1 MNFYDD
7 IDAFGDATAVISEN
21 TEYFTY
27 KELTTVA
34 DQIRDHIRNRCL
46 VFSLCENNLESI
58 VGYVGFL
65 RGRIV
70 PVLLNARIN
79 KDFLDRLSAT
89 YKPAYLWLPSEKAK
103 EANWG
108 TQVYSHG
115 RFSLLKTAYVTD
127 YALHEDLALLL
138 TTSGSTGSL
147 KMVRQSYRNIDSN
160 TAAIARY
167 LAIDP
172 TSRPIT
178 TLPMSYTYG
187 LSIINSHLLKGCPL
201 IMTGKT
207 LMEKGFWEL
216 LKKEEATTFGGVPY
230 VYEMLKKLRFA
241 RMALPSLRV
250 LTQAGGKL
258 SYELAKE
265 FAAVCAERGIRFFVM
280 YGQTEATARM
290 SYLPS
295 EFALAKAGSMGI
307 PIPGGAFWL
316 ETENGE
322 VITEADVVGELVY
335 KGDNVAM
342 GYAES
347 WADLCK
353 GRKNGD
359 VLKTGDYA
367 KRDADGFYYIVG
379 RKKRF
384 LKLFGNRVNLDEV
397 EQLVRNM
404 GYNCACTG
412 EDDRLR
418 IFATDKEGLATIKN
432 FAAHAMDIPLSGLEV
447 VYIEQIPR
455 SDAGKILYSELK

>member
-7 IDAFGDATAVISEN
+7 IDVFGDATAVITENAEYCTYSEL
-21 TEYFTY
+21 
-27 KELTTVA
+27 LTAAERVRE
-34 DQIRDHIRNRCL
+34 QIKTRCL
-46 VFSLCENNLESI
+46 VFCLCENNLESI

-79 KDFLDRLSAT
+79 KDFLEKLLRH
-89 YKPAYLWLPSEKAK
+89 YRPAYVWLPSDKAR
-103 EANWG
+103 EAAWG
-108 TQVYSHG
+108 SQVYSHG
-115 RFSLLKTAYVTD
+115 RFSLLKTAYGTD

-138 TTSGSTGSL
+138 TTSGSTGSS

-160 TAAIARY
+160 AAAIAQY
-167 LAIDP
+167 LEIDP
-172 TSRPIT
+172 SDRPIT

-187 LSIINSHLLKGCPL
+187 LSIINSHFLKGCPV

-207 LMEKGFWEL
+207 LMEKGFWQL
-216 LKKEEATTFGGVPY
+216 LKSEAATTFGGVPY

-258 SYELAKE
+258 GYDLAKE
-265 FAAVCAERGIRFFVM
+265 FAAICAEKSIRFFVM

-295 EFALAKAGSMGI
+295 EYAIAKAGSMGI
-307 PIPGGAFWL
+307 PIPGGEFWL

-322 VITEADVVGELVY
+322 VITEDGAVGELVY

-342 GYAES
+342 GYAEG
-347 WADLCK
+347 WADLGK
-353 GRKNGD
+353 GRENGD

-397 EQLVRNM
+397 EQLVRDM

-418 IFATDKEGLATIKN
+418 IFATDREGLATIKN
-432 FAAHAMDIPLSGLEV
+432 FAAHAMDIPPSGLEV
-447 VYIEQIPR
+447 VHIERLPR